1 MQLTL
6 PQLKQQP
13 PSQALYISINSWD
26 VLIIVIYGFAQVI
39 ILMLMQIW
47 LLYNT
52 NQEVRMI
59 TSIYVKCEACDLQ
72 GGSSEAALPLWIP
85 LLLLLHNSSP
95 SPSTAHYFGDN
106 LHVFSQ
112 IVIWDMALPSLLL
125 LKAGTRPFFALLHIF
140 FLSALIFSSI
150 LDLAG
155 AVGCCCM
162 PKGFL
167 PTVLFKPL
175 ENPK

>member
-95 SPSTAHYFGDN
+95 SPSTAHYFGDKSPCFLSNSDLRHGIAISLIAKSWHSAILCFAAYFLSFCFN
-106 LHVFSQ
+106 LFIYFRFSQ
-112 IVIWDMALPSLLL
+112 GCWLLL
-125 LKAGTRPFFALLHIF
+125 RA
-140 FLSALIFSSI
+140 
-150 LDLAG
+150 
-155 AVGCCCM
+155 
-162 PKGFL
+162 KGIPANCSF
-167 PTVLFKPL
+167 
-175 ENPK
+175 